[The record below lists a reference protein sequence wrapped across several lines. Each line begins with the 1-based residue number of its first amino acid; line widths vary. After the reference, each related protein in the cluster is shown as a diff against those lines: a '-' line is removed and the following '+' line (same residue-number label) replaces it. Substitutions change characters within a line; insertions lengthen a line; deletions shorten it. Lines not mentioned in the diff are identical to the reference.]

1 MELSNL
7 TEELREME
15 EYAYLPLMEEV
26 EIDALNLAMDTI
38 DKLSEQMYRQT
49 GNRLVRTMS
58 ETLSGI
64 TGGTC
69 HELMVDDEFHISVD
83 TGKDVLPIENLRL
96 IMVVQIYLAMRLAAG
111 ELLCGAEKLPV
122 IFDEMFCAFDPERL
136 KAAVLWL
143 TESSG
148 RQVIISTSKKQ
159 ELDVLQKT
167 GISVNE
173 ISL

>member
-1 MELSNL
+1 
-7 TEELREME
+7 
-15 EYAYLPLMEEV
+15 
-26 EIDALNLAMDTI
+26 
-38 DKLSEQMYRQT
+38 
-49 GNRLVRTMS
+49 
-58 ETLSGI
+58 
-64 TGGTC
+64 
-69 HELMVDDEFHISVD
+69 MVDDEFHISVD
-83 TGKDVLPIENLRL
+83 TGKEVLPIENLRL
-96 IMVVQIYLAMRLAAG
+96 IMVEQIYLAMRLAAG

-143 TESSG
+143 TGSSG

>member
-83 TGKDVLPIENLRL
+83 TGKEVLPIENLRL
-96 IMVVQIYLAMRLAAG
+96 IMVEQIYLAMRLAAG

-122 IFDEMFCAFDPERL
+122 IFDEMFCAFDPKRL
-136 KAAVLWL
+136 ETAVLWI
-143 TESSG
+143 TGSG

-167 GISVNE
+167 GLSVNE